1 MRSLVQLL
9 FTTPR
14 CTELCE
20 CTICNR
26 FNPAKAIYDVERSIF
41 ELMCTWAAE
50 LFGSLHILELSGE
63 WRLLKNYL
71 AILISRNFCVTSP
84 VNSLSVA
91 FHVAPLLIWQRNKT
105 AQPSLCGFFCV
116 IDLLRRSSLF
126 LTSLNVLH
134 SSLRDANQNGTA
146 KIVISELVKWAGGR
160 AGGSR
165 PTERVRDTKSSDL
178 IVHDSQAIKHN
189 ANKTSILR
197 FTLVAL

>member
-1 MRSLVQLL
+1 MSQTKLFLNKQHLSRGRPTIYIIYNFIWSRSDLTRAVSAWCRVSRMRSLVQLL

-14 CTELCE
+14 CTDLCE

-71 AILISRNFCVTSP
+71 AMLISRNFCVTSP

-91 FHVAPLLIWQRNKT
+91 FACRAP
-105 AQPSLCGFFCV
+105 F
-116 IDLLRRSSLF
+116 DL
-126 LTSLNVLH
+126 
-134 SSLRDANQNGTA
+134 
-146 KIVISELVKWAGGR
+146 
-160 AGGSR
+160 
-165 PTERVRDTKSSDL
+165 
-178 IVHDSQAIKHN
+178 
-189 ANKTSILR
+189 ANK
-197 FTLVAL
+197 